1 MEKLAKEQGLEE
13 LFTDDSIADRTTR
26 GISRKKAGELER
38 ISVQYPKVP
47 PTLYP
52 SERNDGFLDQ
62 HLNPIQLS
70 SEIEIDPISNL
81 SLDFHIAIHFQ
92 LPNNP
97 LLHNHVKELVKE
109 KLKDMQIPLETSL
122 IERISILCMS
132 VKGKEWKEYG
142 LALLNFTSLTLT
154 FTG

>member
-1 MEKLAKEQGLEE
+1 MQQVKFKFWFDFEAMEKLAKEQGLEE
-13 LFTDDSIADRTTR
+13 LFTDDFIADRTTR
-26 GISRKKAGELER
+26 GISRKKVGELEC

-52 SERNDGFLDQ
+52 SERNDGFLGQ

-70 SEIEIDPISNL
+70 SEIEIDPISKL

-92 LPNNP
+92 LSNNP

-109 KLKDMQIPLETSL
+109 RLKDMQIPLETSL
-122 IERISILCMS
+122 IERISILCMN
-132 VKGKEWKEYG
+132 VKGKE
-142 LALLNFTSLTLT
+142 
-154 FTG
+154 